1 MFLNKINTNLKSS
14 PVANLLKSSGFHS
27 PTIALVSQRVKYL
40 PAMWETWVQ
49 SLGWKDPLEKGKAA
63 HYNILAC
70 RIPWTIQSMWSQ
82 RVGHNW
88 VTSLH
93 FTVALAVPLHLDLK
107 PFLPPGLWVAQLSVQ
122 SCLTSVSSPVSPAK
136 TSRGLRWLLLIEQCL
151 MNGEVMSV
159 EGCQASWDHS
169 ACWPIPMTL
178 LVQIVKTIM
187 FLSFPRAAWWIYFW
201 HR

>member
-1 MFLNKINTNLKSS
+1 MSK
-14 PVANLLKSSGFHS
+14 
-27 PTIALVSQRVKYL
+27 
-40 PAMWETWVQ
+40 TWVR
-49 SLGWKDPLEKGKAA
+49 SLGWEDPLEKEMAT
-63 HYNILAC
+63 HSRILAWW
-70 RIPWTIQSMWSQ
+70 IPWTEEPGGLPSTGSQ